1 MNTAK
6 EILRNHLNE
15 KFDYSHRIDVEPTPS
30 YPLHEDELNQIFR
43 TMLFRINK
51 KYLRKRYWMKYKPED
66 KFWIVGCKQGGD
78 GRGGEKHYH
87 LLLHSPDNQKVDVF
101 QDFIMGFIRN
111 AGTNQYNR
119 KRRKIWKNTKDRFHI
134 GNEDLDTKCLINV
147 ESVRNQT
154 GSVRYNTRKLNPQL
168 EGDDLFVIGV
178 RE

>member
-15 KFDYSHRIDVEPTPS
+15 NFDYSHRIDVEPTPS
-30 YPLHEDELNQIFR
+30 YPVNEDELNQIFR
-43 TMLFRINK
+43 IVLFRINK
-51 KYLRKRYWMKYKPED
+51 KYLRKRYWMKYKLEN

-78 GRGGEKHYH
+78 GKGSEKHYH
-87 LLLHSPDNQKVDVF
+87 LLLHSPENHKVDVL
-101 QDFIMGFIRN
+101 QDLIMGFIKN
-111 AGTNQYNR
+111 AGTNQYNG

-134 GNEDLDTKCLINV
+134 GNDDLDTKCLINF
-147 ESVRNQT
+147 EPVRNQT